1 MQPLVSGGVF
11 MKRLVLRWVV
21 GFDENNEPIYRRQ
34 NITVSDDFSP
44 ENAQTVVSILDKY
57 SKYMCESAQI
67 VTTESVGDEL

>member
-1 MQPLVSGGVF
+1 

-34 NITVSDDFSP
+34 NITISNDFSP

-57 SKYMCESAQI
+57 SKYMCEKRSDCHDRK
-67 VTTESVGDEL
+67 VWVDEL

>member
-1 MQPLVSGGVF
+1 

-34 NITVSDDFSP
+34 SIAVSDSFNS
-44 ENAQTVVSILDKY
+44 ENAQVIVSILDKY
-57 SKYMCESAQI
+57 SKYMCESAQL